1 MNKSCIE
8 QNVSKSVEC
17 DFSCL
22 IEREEALS
30 KVQGFFHALDEDRR
44 GILRVV
50 GNHGTGRTRFLNEVA
65 QRAFDYRFDVG
76 FINAGGKTGTEDL
89 DSRYFIIDAEKV
101 DLLDFEKDMAKRL
114 GENERTGLVMI
125 VDNALNIN
133 NKVLGFIRQALDTLP
148 LRLGV
153 AYSIE
158 PERVFGL
165 DYTEIKRYVT
175 VCTNPL
181 SPEGVRLWIRSMLDW
196 EDIPKTFLKWLYGET
211 RGLPKLLQENIS
223 CLLQNGFLIYDASAG
238 WMVSG
243 NYSELE
249 MVDREEVKE
258 EKVNY
263 DQIKLATGD
272 FESELR
278 LTNTMGHFLDTW
290 EYWSEGLTR
299 LKKILEKHETE
310 PKLENVRLYLWYGR
324 LANAKG
330 DHEQVIALLKD
341 GLELFVKAQDREGE
355 AEVLYM
361 TALALS
367 IHGNL
372 AKVSEL
378 LQKSLLIYR
387 VNDNKEGIICVLLY
401 LTMVYYYQGEY
412 ERAEFSSIEGLEICR
427 ELKNRKGASK
437 FLLRLGMVARGN
449 GEFGKAMKMFHEYL
463 KTCEELGDKE
473 GISNALINIA
483 EMSRSQQNYS
493 FARDYYERCLKL
505 VREIGYNSL
514 IARTLKDLGEIAR
527 YEGDF
532 DKANRFFQESLSVLE
547 KSKDSGETMWLYRNM
562 AEIEMQKQCYSTA
575 KELYLKGLRVYRSSR
590 QVSLTYAL
598 LVFEGLAEIA
608 FAQEELTRAARLIGA
623 ADKLFEVAGKLISKN
638 DFAQFHTRHWKIKEK
653 MNREAYETAWSE
665 GNIMSYEMA
674 IDYALTTEDKNQKLD
689 GDMAEKMINYVKG
702 NYNNDISLIDISEY
716 FNMSP
721 CYLST
726 MFKYYTGEN
735 FKDYLNN
742 YRVKKAKEYLKKGK
756 TKVGVVAKLL
766 GCNNVNTFIRIF
778 KKYEGMS
785 PKQYIESFINSGA

>member
-1 MNKSCIE
+1 MSNSCIK
-8 QNVSKSVEC
+8 QNINKSVEC

-22 IEREEALS
+22 IEREEALL
-30 KVQGFFHALDEDRR
+30 KVRSFFDTLAAEKR

-50 GNHGTGRTRFLNEVA
+50 GNHGSGRTRFLNEIA
-65 QRAFDYRFDVG
+65 QRAVEYGFELG
-76 FINAGGKTGTEDL
+76 FINAEAKTSAEDTDDKYFLIDTEKMD
-89 DSRYFIIDAEKV
+89 IP
-101 DLLDFEKDMAKRL
+101 DFERYIASRLEKSKRS
-114 GENERTGLVMI
+114 GLIIV

-133 NKVLGFIRQALDTLP
+133 NKALSFIRQVLESRIP
-148 LRLGV
+148 VKLGV

-158 PERVFGL
+158 PEKVFAL
-165 DYTEIKRYVT
+165 DYTEVQRYAT
-175 VCTNPL
+175 VCINPL
-181 SPEGVRLWIRSMLDW
+181 SPEGVRLWIKSTLAW
-196 EDIPKTFLKWLYGET
+196 EDIPKAFLKWLYGET
-211 RGLPKLLQENIS
+211 RGLPKLLQENVS
-223 CLLQNGFLIYDASAG
+223 CLLQNGFLTYDTSGG
-238 WMVSG
+238 WRVLG
-243 NYSELE
+243 NYIELE
-249 MVDREEVKE
+249 IADKNDEKE
-258 EKVNY
+258 DKVNY
-263 DQIKLATGD
+263 DQLVPKTGD
-272 FESELR
+272 FERDLR
-278 LTNTMGHFLDTW
+278 LTNSMGHFWDTW

-299 LKKILEKHETE
+299 LKRILEKHEEE
-310 PKLENVRLYLWYGR
+310 PKLENVRLYIWFAR
-324 LANAKG
+324 LTNIKG
-330 DHEQVIALLKD
+330 DHEQVIAILKD
-341 GLELFVKAQDREGE
+341 GLELFRKAQDREGE

-387 VNDNKEGIICVLLY
+387 VNEDKQGIICVLQY

-412 ERAEFSSIEGLEICR
+412 EKAEICAVEGLEICR
-427 ELKNRKGASK
+427 ELEDTRGTSR

-449 GEFGKAMKMFHEYL
+449 GKFGKAMKMFHEYL
-463 KTCEELGDKE
+463 KICEKLGYKE

-532 DKANRFFQESLSVLE
+532 DNAGKLFQESLSVLE
-547 KSKDSGETMWLYRNM
+547 KSKDNGETMWLYRNI
-562 AEIEMQKQCYSTA
+562 AELEMQKQCYSSA
-575 KELYLKGLRVYRSSR
+575 KELYLKGLKVFRSSR

-598 LVFEGLAEIA
+598 LVFEGLADIA

-653 MNREAYETAWSE
+653 MNREAYEAAWSE

-674 IDYALTTEDKNQKLD
+674 IDYAMATEDKDDKLD

-702 NYNNDISLIDISEY
+702 NYNNDISLNDISEY

-735 FKDYLNN
+735 FKDYLNF
-742 YRVKKAKEYLKKGK
+742 YRVKKAKEYLKNGK
-756 TKVGVVAKLL
+756 TKVGVVAKLV
-766 GCNNVNTFIRIF
+766 GCNNINTFIRIF
-778 KKYEGMS
+778 KKYEGIS
-785 PKQYIESFINSGA
+785 PGQYIESLYF